1 MIIKRNDTLI
11 KRNNKIGGWAIFLSI
26 IILAGGFFLNLN
38 NLTGEDPRFFY
49 ITLASFVVGFI
60 LVQVGLY
67 FVNRYGGRPR
77 MDEKLDAAL
86 KGLPG
91 DFTLYHFMTPTA
103 HLLAGPAGIWV
114 LLPHRQRGI
123 VAFTK
128 NRWRVSNGGILQ
140 AYMSIFGQE
149 GIGRPDV
156 EAEYEV
162 KAVQKALAKK
172 LGEDAAP
179 NIQPILIFT
188 NESVEVEAND
198 SPIPAVKIKQLKE
211 FMRRRAKEKPISPI
225 ELAAVKAA
233 LPQ

>member
-1 MIIKRNDTLI
+1 MITKRNDTLI

-38 NLTGEDPRFFY
+38 NLTGEDLRFFY

-91 DFTLYHFMTPTA
+91 DFTMYHFMTPTS
-103 HLLAGPAGIWV
+103 HLLAGPAGVWV
-114 LLPHRQRGI
+114 LLPHRQRGV

-128 NRWRVSNGGILQ
+128 NRWRVTKGGVLQ

-162 KAVQKALAKK
+162 KAVQKVLAKK
-172 LGEDAAP
+172 FGEDALP
-179 NIQPILIFT
+179 NIRPILVFT
-188 NESVEVEAND
+188 SESVEIEAND
-198 SPIPAVKIKQLKE
+198 APIPAVKLKQLKE
-211 FMRRRAKEKPISPI
+211 FMRQRAKEKPISPTQ
-225 ELAAVKAA
+225 LAAVKAA

>member
-1 MIIKRNDTLI
+1 MITKRNDTLI

-38 NLTGEDPRFFY
+38 NLTGEDLRFFY

-91 DFTLYHFMTPTA
+91 DFTLYHFMTPTS
-103 HLLAGPAGIWV
+103 HLLAGPAGVWV
-114 LLPHRQRGI
+114 LLPHRQRGV

-128 NRWRVSNGGILQ
+128 NRWRVTKGGVLQ

-162 KAVQKALAKK
+162 KAVQKVLAKK
-172 LGEDAAP
+172 FGEDALP
-179 NIQPILIFT
+179 NIRPILVFT
-188 NESVEVEAND
+188 SESVEIEAND
-198 SPIPAVKIKQLKE
+198 APIPAVKLKQLKE
-211 FMRRRAKEKPISPI
+211 FMRQRAKEKPISPTQ
-225 ELAAVKAA
+225 LAAVKAA

>member
-1 MIIKRNDTLI
+1 MITKRNDTLI

-38 NLTGEDPRFFY
+38 NLTGEDLRFFY

-91 DFTLYHFMTPTA
+91 DFTLYHFMTPTS
-103 HLLAGPAGIWV
+103 HLLAGPAGVWV
-114 LLPHRQRGI
+114 LLPHRQRGV

-128 NRWRVSNGGILQ
+128 NRWRVTKGGVLQ

-156 EAEYEV
+156 ESEYEV
-162 KAVQKALAKK
+162 KAVQKVLAKK
-172 LGEDAAP
+172 FGEDALP
-179 NIQPILIFT
+179 NIRPILVFT
-188 NESVEVEAND
+188 SESVEIEAND
-198 SPIPAVKIKQLKE
+198 APIPAVKLKQLKE
-211 FMRRRAKEKPISPI
+211 FMRQRAKEKPISPTQ
-225 ELAAVKAA
+225 LAAVKAA

>member
-1 MIIKRNDTLI
+1 MITKRNDTLI

-26 IILAGGFFLNLN
+26 VILVGGFFLNLN
-38 NLTGEDPRFFY
+38 NLTGEDLRFFY

-67 FVNRYGGRPR
+67 FMNRYGGRPR

-128 NRWRVSNGGILQ
+128 NRWRVTKGGVLQ

-149 GIGRPDV
+149 GIGRPDM

-179 NIQPILIFT
+179 NIRPILIFT

-211 FMRRRAKEKPISPI
+211 FMRQRAKEKPISPTQ
-225 ELAAVKAA
+225 LAAVKAA